1 VLFYRAA
8 LPLSRKTL
16 TFVAGIIRRHRISIG
31 SCWRKLNPGRQALLV
46 LAYLRKGET
55 FPDLAAGFS
64 VGTTTAWRYVN
75 ETVALLA
82 ARAPKLRQAV
92 REAKKAG
99 YAYVV
104 VDGTLIP
111 IDRVA
116 ADRPFYSGKHKR
128 HGMNLQVI
136 ASPGGDVLWV
146 SGALPG
152 SVHDKKAEWI
162 WGVLAG
168 LEAAGLVTLADKGY
182 QGSTYAKIPYKGKNK
197 PQSPERRQPGARA
210 TPLTRRKS
218 KRPAQDLADPPQAS
232 LLPLARRAARQGHPH
247 PGDSRSIKRHKEDGK
262 DSVQVDQDEI
272 LERNHH

>member
-1 VLFYRAA
+1 MLFYRAA

-75 ETVALLA
+75 ETVALPA

-168 LEAAGLVTLADKGY
+168 LEAAGLVTLADKGN

-197 PQSPERRQPGARA
+197 PQSQKDANRAHAQLRSPGERANAQLKTWRILRKLRCCPWRAGQLAKYYSHGFARWVRGI
-210 TPLTRRKS
+210 T
-218 KRPAQDLADPPQAS
+218 
-232 LLPLARRAARQGHPH
+232 
-247 PGDSRSIKRHKEDGK
+247 
-262 DSVQVDQDEI
+262 
-272 LERNHH
+272 